1 MFGPEGNMHA
11 RIGESFE
18 HTETMDAKTI
28 SAFAHLIGDLN
39 PLHHD
44 KQAAGASR
52 FGGIIASGPH
62 CASILLAQAANYFSR
77 SASMVGL
84 EFSMKFQGPARPGD
98 NLRFRWEVT
107 GVAWSEKLQGDIVSL
122 AGSVSNSEGTEILT
136 SRGKVLVSGN
146 L

>member
-1 MFGPEGNMHA
+1 MYA

-18 HTETMDAKTI
+18 HTETIDEEAI
-28 SAFAHLIGDLN
+28 SAFAHMIGDLN

-44 KQAAGASR
+44 GMAAAASR

-84 EFSMKFQGPARPGD
+84 EFSLKFHGPVRPGEV
-98 NLRFRWEVT
+98 LRFRWEVT
-107 GVAWSEKLQGDIVSL
+107 GVAWNEKLNGDIVSL
-122 AGSVSNSEGTEILT
+122 AGSVSNPAGTDLLS
-136 SRGKVLVSGN
+136 SRGKILVSGN

>member
-1 MFGPEGNMHA
+1 MHA
-11 RIGESFE
+11 HIGESFE
-18 HTETMDAKTI
+18 HTETMDEETI

-44 KQAAGASR
+44 RVAAAASR

-77 SASMVGL
+77 STSMVGL
-84 EFSMKFQGPARPGD
+84 EFSLKFHGPARPGD
-98 NLRFRWEVT
+98 VLRFRWEV
-107 GVAWSEKLQGDIVSL
+107 VDVVWNEKLRGDIVSL
-122 AGSVSNSEGTEILT
+122 AGSVSNSAGTEILT
-136 SRGKVLVSGN
+136 SQGKVLISGN

>member
-1 MFGPEGNMHA
+1 MYA

-18 HTETMDAKTI
+18 HSETMDEKTI

-44 KQAAGASR
+44 RVAAAASR

-62 CASILLAQAANYFSR
+62 CASILLAQAANFFSR
-77 SASMVGL
+77 GTSMVGL
-84 EFSMKFQGPARPGD
+84 EFSLKFQGPARPGD
-98 NLRFRWEVT
+98 VLRFRWEVT
-107 GVAWSEKLQGDIVSL
+107 DVVWNEKLRGDIVSL
-122 AGSVSNSEGTEILT
+122 AGSVSNSAGTKILT
-136 SRGKVLVSGN
+136 CQGKVLVYGN

>member
-1 MFGPEGNMHA
+1 MYA

-18 HTETMDAKTI
+18 HTETLDEETI

-44 KQAAGASR
+44 RLAAAASR

-62 CASILLAQAANYFSR
+62 CASILLAEAANHFSR
-77 SASMVGL
+77 STSMVGL
-84 EFSMKFQGPARPGD
+84 EFSLNFQGPARPGD
-98 NLRFRWEVT
+98 VFRFCWEVID
-107 GVAWSEKLQGDIVSL
+107 VVWSEKLGGDIVSL
-122 AGSVSNSEGTEILT
+122 AGSVINSEGTEILT
-136 SRGKVLVSGN
+136 SQGKVLVSAN

>member
-1 MFGPEGNMHA
+1 MYA

-18 HTETMDAKTI
+18 HTETLDEETI

-44 KQAAGASR
+44 RMAATSSR

-62 CASILLAQAANYFSR
+62 CASILLSQVANYFSKGT
-77 SASMVGL
+77 SMVGL
-84 EFSMKFQGPARPGD
+84 EFTLKFQAPARPGD
-98 NLRFRWEVT
+98 VLRFRWEVID
-107 GVAWSEKLQGDIVSL
+107 VAWNEKLRGDIVSL
-122 AGSVSNSEGTEILT
+122 VGSVCNSAGTKILT
-136 SRGKVLVSGN
+136 SQGKVLISEN

>member
-1 MFGPEGNMHA
+1 MYA

-18 HTETMDAKTI
+18 HTETLNEETI

-44 KQAAGASR
+44 RMAAAASR

-62 CASILLAQAANYFSR
+62 CASILLSQVANYFSR
-77 SASMVGL
+77 STSMVGL
-84 EFSMKFQGPARPGD
+84 EFSLKFQAPARPGD
-98 NLRFRWEVT
+98 VLRFRWEVID
-107 GVAWSEKLQGDIVSL
+107 VAWNEKLRGDIVSL
-122 AGSVSNSEGTEILT
+122 AGSVCNSAGTEILT
-136 SRGKVLVSGN
+136 SQGKVLVSGN

>member
-1 MFGPEGNMHA
+1 MYA

-18 HTETMDAKTI
+18 HTETLNEETI

-44 KQAAGASR
+44 RMAAAASR

-62 CASILLAQAANYFSR
+62 CASILLSQVANYFSR
-77 SASMVGL
+77 STSMVGL
-84 EFSMKFQGPARPGD
+84 EFSLKFQAPARPGD
-98 NLRFRWEVT
+98 VLRFRWEVID
-107 GVAWSEKLQGDIVSL
+107 VAWNEKIRGDIVSL
-122 AGSVSNSEGTEILT
+122 AGSVCNSAGTELLT
-136 SRGKVLVSGN
+136 SQGKVLVSGN

>member
-1 MFGPEGNMHA
+1 MYA
-11 RIGESFE
+11 RTGESFE
-18 HTETMDAKTI
+18 HSETMDEETI

-44 KQAAGASR
+44 KQTAEASR

-77 SASMVGL
+77 NTSMVGL

-107 GVAWSEKLQGDIVSL
+107 GVVWSEKLQGDIVSL
-122 AGSVSNSEGTEILT
+122 AGSVSNSEGSEILT
-136 SRGKVLVSGN
+136 SQGKVLVSGR